1 MDRQEKVLRL
11 GAAVIA
17 SALLMRL
24 AGSGLLRPAAAWLL
38 QPDTQALLIYL
49 ETGRIVRFSPSSE
62 ETANPDGES
71 AAPALPVAGEEFAP
85 AEAVFSGE
93 DAALVDI
100 YYSYDREVDLE
111 AMLLSPLSWDLTGE
125 QPTVLILHTHAT
137 ESYTRQGENYT
148 ETSAY
153 RTLDE
158 NYNMISIGD
167 ALADELEK
175 LGIRAIHDRTLHD
188 YPSYNGSYNHA
199 RQSIEG
205 YLLEYPSI
213 RLVLDLHR
221 DASGDPNNQ
230 LRTEAEVDGQPSAQ
244 LMLVMGTNGSGLSHP
259 DWEENMALGVK
270 LHAQLERIAPGITRP
285 IVLRSQRFN
294 QDLSPGAL
302 LIEVGAA
309 GNSHAE
315 AVTAA
320 RVLARAIGELALGAN
335 GE

>member
-11 GAAVIA
+11 GSAVIV
-17 SALLMRL
+17 SALLLRL
-24 AGSGLLRPAAAWLL
+24 CGSGLLRPVAAWLL
-38 QPDTQALLIYL
+38 KPDTQAFLIYL
-49 ETGRIVRFSPSSE
+49 ETGRIVRFSPSLEDFS
-62 ETANPDGES
+62 NSDGES
-71 AAPALPVAGEEFAP
+71 AAPVPPEAGEVFAP
-85 AEAVFSGE
+85 EMAVFSRE

-100 YYSYDREVDLE
+100 YYGCDRQVDVE
-111 AMLLSPLSWDLTGE
+111 AMLRTPLTWDLQGE
-125 QPTVLILHTHAT
+125 DPAVLILHTHAT
-137 ESYTRQGENYT
+137 ESYTRHGESYT
-148 ETSAY
+148 ETSAW

-158 NYNMISIGD
+158 GYNMISVGD
-167 ALADELEK
+167 AVAASLEEM
-175 LGIRAIHDRTLHD
+175 GIRVIHDRTLHD

-199 RQSIEG
+199 RKAILD
-205 YLLEYPSI
+205 YLQEYPSI

-221 DASGDPNNQ
+221 DASGDPSNQ
-230 LRTEAEVDGQPSAQ
+230 LRTLAEVEGQPSAQ
-244 LMLVMGTNGSGLSHP
+244 LMLVIGTNGSGLSHP

-294 QDLSPGAL
+294 QDLCPGAL

-315 AVTAA
+315 ALTAA
-320 RVLARAIGELALGAN
+320 RVLAQAIGALSLGAK